1 VYIVGH
7 FSIATAVRES
17 PIVLQNPV
25 NNNNMNK
32 IKLRLW
38 LVDYKPTGAHSQ
50 PANIHKIDILDKM
63 LDMYGSY

>member
-1 VYIVGH
+1 
-7 FSIATAVRES
+7 
-17 PIVLQNPV
+17 
-25 NNNNMNK
+25 MNK

-38 LVDYKPTGAHSQ
+38 LVDYKAIDAHSQ